1 MIGIIEPTRTE
12 LTKEISMKKEEMI
25 ELGMKYGLASKRTIE
40 CSQQLDDLL
49 NEHFNV
55 KHSYYTA

>member
-1 MIGIIEPTRTE
+1 MFGVIEPTRTD

-25 ELGMKYGLASKRTIE
+25 ELGMKYGLANKRTVE

-49 NEHFNV
+49 NEHFNN
-55 KHSYYTA
+55 KHFYYTA

>member
-1 MIGIIEPTRTE
+1 MIDIIEPTRTD

-25 ELGMKYGLASKRTIE
+25 ELGMKYGLANKRTVE

-49 NEHFNV
+49 NEHF
-55 KHSYYTA
+55 KYSYYTA